1 MNRGVPIEDMEE
13 PKGYN
18 VSLCFEWMNWDSC
31 LTFEIVTD
39 GAISDKVAMVK
50 DLIDSW
56 GGIVEMEDDGTVVNL
71 KQFKTAYVTPSN
83 KKWSDV
89 DPMKKPT
96 TLRVVH

>member
-1 MNRGVPIEDMEE
+1 MNNVPIEDMKE

-39 GAISDKVAMVK
+39 GAITNKVDMVK
-50 DLIDSW
+50 DLIDAW

-71 KQFKTAYVTPSN
+71 KQFKTAYVTES
-83 KKWSDV
+83 KKDWNEV
-89 DPMKKPT
+89 DPLAKPT

>member
-1 MNRGVPIEDMEE
+1 MNRNVPIEDMEE

-50 DLIDSW
+50 DLIDAW

-71 KQFKTAYVTPSN
+71 KQFKTAYVVPS
-83 KKWSDV
+83 KKNWNEV
-89 DPMKKPT
+89 DPLKKPT